1 MKQLIYSIPLF
12 FALTIIQSCSSNM
25 PGKNGQGI
33 NNDPEMPSGIDLE
46 ERLDATEDP
55 EQKKII
61 ARELIDFYLKESENK
76 NYSLNKRAA
85 YVFRCAELYERQL
98 SNYDE
103 AFGLYV
109 SIEKDFPE
117 SSLAPRALFMQGLL
131 MTQHFQQLEKANEL
145 LSKYI
150 STYPEHEFA
159 NMAKDILRLNF
170 EELGIDRDSLEAR
183 F

>member
-1 MKQLIYSIPLF
+1 
-12 FALTIIQSCSSNM
+12 
-25 PGKNGQGI
+25 
-33 NNDPEMPSGIDLE
+33 
-46 ERLDATEDP
+46 
-55 EQKKII
+55 
-61 ARELIDFYLKESENK
+61 
-76 NYSLNKRAA
+76 
-85 YVFRCAELYERQL
+85 
-98 SNYDE
+98 
-103 AFGLYV
+103 
-109 SIEKDFPE
+109 
-117 SSLAPRALFMQGLL
+117 MQGLL